1 MALFRPARHC
11 RVKVA
16 VIGAGII
23 GITTAYELAMDGHE
37 VTVFERH
44 SAAAEETS
52 FANAGIVAPGYVT
65 PWAAPGMPGKVL
77 SYLFSRHAPVRLS
90 LPLSGQELA
99 WMWKWMRACKLETY
113 FANRTRLQRLA
124 FYSRHRLHLLSAQ
137 RELEYEHSPGYMV
150 LLRSEKDRLLVQPS
164 LQVLHDAGVA
174 FRQINA
180 DEARQIEPALNPE
193 TALLGAIHLPDDE
206 VANCRQFALL
216 LKDEALRLGV
226 DFQFNTAVA
235 QLDRSHLATILIA
248 GEPVPRRFDQV
259 VMCAGLASAALVK
272 PLGLNIPLAAVYG
285 YSLSAPI
292 RESLNAPL
300 SALMDERYK
309 VAISRLGNRVR
320 VAGSAEIG
328 GSLAHKR
335 EASIKTLYKV
345 LQDWFPGAAQFA
357 NANGSVQVWK
367 GARPM
372 LPDGLPLIGHSG
384 LPGLWL
390 NLGHGSSGW
399 ALSCGSARALA
410 DLMAGRPAEIDME
423 GLDFSRLG

>member
-1 MALFRPARHC
+1 M
-11 RVKVA
+11 KVA

-37 VTVFERH
+37 VTVFERR

-113 FANRTRLQRLA
+113 LANRARLQRLA
-124 FYSRHRLHLLSAQ
+124 FYSRHRLHLLSA
-137 RELEYEHSPGYMV
+137 RHELEYERSPGYMV
-150 LLRSEKDRLLVQPS
+150 LLRAEKDSLLVQPG
-164 LQVLHDAGVA
+164 LQVLRDAGVA

-193 TALLGAIHLPDDE
+193 TALLGAVHLPDDE
-206 VANCRQFALL
+206 VANCRQFALM
-216 LKDEALRLGV
+216 LKDEALQLGV
-226 DFQFNTAVA
+226 DFQFNTTVA
-235 QLDRSHLATILIA
+235 QLDRAHPATLSIA
-248 GEPVPRRFDQV
+248 GEPLPRRFDQV

-272 PLGLNIPLAAVYG
+272 PLGLHIPLAAVYG

-292 RESLNAPL
+292 REALNAPR

-335 EASIKTLYKV
+335 EAPIKTLYKV

-357 NANGSVQVWK
+357 STNGSVQVWK

-372 LPDGLPLIGHSG
+372 LPDGPPLIGHSG

-423 GLDFSRLG
+423 GLDLSRLG